1 MCEGC
6 GLLLLIGRTQ
16 DFPYLSM
23 TLKTNIICT
32 ARRGGDVLCLLAG
45 PLNDKAEGPLSALSP
60 TPNILSCV
68 NPARAI
74 AV

>member
-32 ARRGGDVLCLLAG
+32 ARRGGDVLWLLAG
-45 PLNDKAEGPLSALSP
+45 PLNDKAEPPLSALSP
-60 TPNILSCV
+60 TPNVLSYA
-68 NPARAI
+68 NPARVL